1 MPLHSAIKVVFIVS
15 LQCMSC
21 CGETNEVDVQCIPFS
36 MPSMRLRDELNA
48 QPARPEQVLSREPT
62 STTSVGNISLDTVLS
77 DGELHSHVV
86 RSDIFYLT
94 QTKAFPDDGVD
105 RFVATIFK
113 PEVFQIGKASVSS
126 PFATAIKRKNPLCL
140 LSGLGTDSGL
150 LTYVL
155 LRVSW

>member
-1 MPLHSAIKVVFIVS
+1 
-15 LQCMSC
+15 MSC
-21 CGETNEVDVQCIPFS
+21 CGETNELAVQCIPFS
-36 MPSMRLRDELNA
+36 MPSVRLQDELNA
-48 QPARPEQVLSREPT
+48 RPARPDQVLSRQPT
-62 STTSVGNISLDTVLS
+62 SNISLGNISLDTVLS

-94 QTKAFPDDGVD
+94 QTKVLPNDGAD

-126 PFATAIKRKNPLCL
+126 PFATVIKRKNPLCL
-140 LSGLGTDSGL
+140 LSGLGTDGGL
-150 LTYVL
+150 LTYVV